1 MFLCTSIRFK
11 EATAGA
17 SLPRS
22 IVSERGGDDY
32 VVPFFEKR
40 IEGLNV
46 TYVDMHG
53 IYCMCR
59 EVMDTF
65 DWEHFDLIFPRRL
78 VMEGF
83 Q

>member
-1 MFLCTSIRFK
+1 M
-11 EATAGA
+11 
-17 SLPRS
+17 
-22 IVSERGGDDY
+22 
-32 VVPFFEKR
+32 VPFFEKR

-65 DWEHFDLIFPRRL
+65 DWEYFDLIFPRRL

>member
-1 MFLCTSIRFK
+1 MPVTK
-11 EATAGA
+11 EQLQAFIDYMRD
-17 SLPRS
+17 LLEKHR
-22 IVSERGGDDY
+22 VREGDDY

-53 IYCMCR
+53 IYCKCR

-65 DWEHFDLIFPRRL
+65 DWEYFDLIFYASW
-78 VMEGF
+78 
-83 Q
+83 